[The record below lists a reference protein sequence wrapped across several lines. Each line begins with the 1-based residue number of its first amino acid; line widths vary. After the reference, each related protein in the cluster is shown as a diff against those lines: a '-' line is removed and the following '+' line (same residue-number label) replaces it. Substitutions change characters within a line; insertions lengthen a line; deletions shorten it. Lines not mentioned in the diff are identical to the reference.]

1 MMLWAT
7 LPYAVWQLS
16 YHFLITVRRREVIK
30 AGRPTS
36 FTWLRKSYAKTWI
49 GKIVLSLPESLQ
61 ESAFMVIQYLY
72 AVLTMLPSPLWF
84 WYRWPSGL
92 FLTTVFLWSVYNGA
106 TFYIDVFG
114 NRFQKELEAL
124 KKDVA
129 KWQASPGGGY
139 TPFTPNEAGAEKQ
152 LGHIPPL
159 EGSTAVKSADG
170 EARERK

>member
-1 MMLWAT
+1 MLIQYT
-7 LPYAVWQLS
+7 YAV
-16 YHFLITVRRREVIK
+16 V
-30 AGRPTS
+30 
-36 FTWLRKSYAKTWI
+36 
-49 GKIVLSLPESLQ
+49 
-61 ESAFMVIQYLY
+61 
-72 AVLTMLPSPLWF
+72 TMLPCPVWF

-92 FLTTVFLWSVYNGA
+92 FLTVVFIWSVYNGA

-114 NRFQKELEAL
+114 NRFQKELEQL

-129 KWQASPGGGY
+129 KWQASPGGGQ

-159 EGSTAVKSADG
+159 EGSTSVKTADG